1 MKNTIIDEL
10 NNTGYV
16 YRDNEDGTFDVCY
29 DHDQDA
35 NFTGV
40 NMFHVATVK
49 EEGDLWCV
57 NGNEGAGWG
66 EYRKEDWTL
75 ERDIYDQCIEEHINY
90 LFQPSTTRLSHIDN
104 MEKDYIK
111 QLIRESAT
119 KVCQTL
125 NALQAIERQFND
137 NLVDDNGK
145 NVEAEYYAL
154 YNAIASLKSAY
165 EDIKDI

>member
-1 MKNTIIDEL
+1 MK
-10 NNTGYV
+10 
-16 YRDNEDGTFDVCY
+16 
-29 DHDQDA
+29 
-35 NFTGV
+35 
-40 NMFHVATVK
+40 
-49 EEGDLWCV
+49 
-57 NGNEGAGWG
+57 
-66 EYRKEDWTL
+66 
-75 ERDIYDQCIEEHINY
+75 
-90 LFQPSTTRLSHIDN
+90 
-104 MEKDYIK
+104 KDDIK

-154 YNAIASLKSAY
+154 RNAIASLKSAY

>member
-1 MKNTIIDEL
+1 
-10 NNTGYV
+10 
-16 YRDNEDGTFDVCY
+16 
-29 DHDQDA
+29 
-35 NFTGV
+35 
-40 NMFHVATVK
+40 
-49 EEGDLWCV
+49 
-57 NGNEGAGWG
+57 
-66 EYRKEDWTL
+66 
-75 ERDIYDQCIEEHINY
+75 
-90 LFQPSTTRLSHIDN
+90 

-125 NALQAIERQFND
+125 NAMQAIERRFDD

-154 YNAIASLKSAY
+154 RNAIASLKSAY